1 MYSIGEGRTR
11 SGSECNL
18 TNSIY
23 SPPFVLQAKTIM
35 SQAENDV
42 NVTVTIGDVKVEFSG
57 SAETVTASVMNF
69 LLKQV
74 PSMDLARKI
83 LLNYAAQELIEAY
96 SHVIKITPEGPRVIL
111 DTDDVKLSDK
121 DIVALQLVAARI
133 AKDLGRL
140 QDNSMQV
147 SDIHT
152 ATALNPKSISSR
164 ISEMVKAG
172 HVARDEK
179 EPSKYR
185 ITTAGIHWLNSTI
198 PKKIRPAQ

>member
-1 MYSIGEGRTR
+1 MYSLREGRTR
-11 SGSECNL
+11 SASGRSL

-57 SAETVTASVMNF
+57 SAETITASVMNF
-69 LLKQV
+69 LLKEV

-83 LLNYAAQELIEAY
+83 LLNYAAQELIETY
-96 SHVIKITPEGPRVIL
+96 SHLIKITPEGPRVIL
-111 DTDDVKLSDK
+111 DTDVKLSDK

-198 PKKIRPAQ
+198 PKKIRPGQ

>member
-1 MYSIGEGRTR
+1 MYSIREGRTR
-11 SGSECNL
+11 SASGRSL

-23 SPPFVLQAKTIM
+23 STPFVLQAKTIM
-35 SQAENDV
+35 SQAENEV
-42 NVTVTIGDVKVEFSG
+42 NVTVTIADVKVEFSG

-69 LLKQV
+69 LLKEV

-83 LLNYAAQELIEAY
+83 LLNYAAQELIETY
-96 SHVIKITPEGPRVIL
+96 SHLIKITPEGPRVIL
-111 DTDDVKLSDK
+111 NTDVKLSDK

-147 SDIHT
+147 SDIHA

-198 PKKIRPAQ
+198 PKKIRPGQ

>member
-1 MYSIGEGRTR
+1 MCSTGERKTR
-11 SGSECNL
+11 SASGCSL

-23 SPPFVLQAKTIM
+23 SSPFVLQAKIIM
-35 SQAENDV
+35 SQAENV
-42 NVTVTIGDVKVEFSG
+42 NVTITVGDVKVEFSG
-57 SAETVTASVMNF
+57 SAEYVSASVMNF
-69 LLKQV
+69 LSKQV
-74 PSMDLARKI
+74 PSIDLARKI
-83 LLNYAAQELIEAY
+83 LLSYAVQELIETYA
-96 SHVIKITPEGPRVIL
+96 HLIKITPEGPRVIP
-111 DTDDVKLSDK
+111 DSDNKLSDK
-121 DIVALQLVAARI
+121 DMVALQLVAARI

-140 QDNSMQV
+140 QDDSIQV
-147 SDIHT
+147 SEIHT

-198 PKKIRPAQ
+198 VKKIRPAQ

>member
-1 MYSIGEGRTR
+1 MYSIREGRTR
-11 SGSECNL
+11 SASGRSL

-57 SAETVTASVMNF
+57 STETVTASVMNF

-74 PSMDLARKI
+74 PSM
-83 LLNYAAQELIEAY
+83 
-96 SHVIKITPEGPRVIL
+96 
-111 DTDDVKLSDK
+111 
-121 DIVALQLVAARI
+121 
-133 AKDLGRL
+133 DLGRL

-164 ISEMVKAG
+164 ISEMVKVG

>member
-1 MYSIGEGRTR
+1 
-11 SGSECNL
+11 
-18 TNSIY
+18 
-23 SPPFVLQAKTIM
+23 M

-42 NVTVTIGDVKVEFSG
+42 NVIVTIGDVRVEFSG

-69 LLKQV
+69 LHKQV

-83 LLNYAAQELIEAY
+83 LLNYAAQELIETY

-111 DTDDVKLSDK
+111 DADVKLSDK
-121 DIVALQLVAARI
+121 DIVALQLVAAKI
-133 AKDLGRL
+133 AKDLGKI

-147 SDIHT
+147 SDIHA

-164 ISEMVKAG
+164 ISELVKAG

-198 PKKIRPAQ
+198 AKKIRSAPQCCWVAFSEYSGNFALFQFLSRCFLEPYL

>member
-11 SGSECNL
+11 GGSECNL

-23 SPPFVLQAKTIM
+23 NPPFVLQAKTIM

-83 LLNYAAQELIEAY
+83 LLNYAAQELIETY

-111 DTDDVKLSDK
+111 DTDVKLSDK

-185 ITTAGIHWLNSTI
+185 ITTAGIHWLDSTI
-198 PKKIRPAQ
+198 AKKIRPAQ

>member
-11 SGSECNL
+11 GGSECNL

-23 SPPFVLQAKTIM
+23 NPPFVLQAKTIM

-83 LLNYAAQELIEAY
+83 LLNYAAQELIETY

-111 DTDDVKLSDK
+111 NTDVKLSDK

-185 ITTAGIHWLNSTI
+185 ITTAGIHWLDSTI
-198 PKKIRPAQ
+198 AKKIRPAQ

>member
-1 MYSIGEGRTR
+1 MQSNEFNIYPAICDT
-11 SGSECNL
+11 SE
-18 TNSIY
+18 
-23 SPPFVLQAKTIM
+23 TIM
-35 SQAENDV
+35 CQAENDV

-69 LLKQV
+69 LHKQV

-83 LLNYAAQELIEAY
+83 LLNYSTQELIETY

-111 DTDDVKLSDK
+111 DSDVKLSDK
-121 DIVALQLVAARI
+121 DIVALQLIAARI
-133 AKDLGRL
+133 AKDLGKI

-147 SDIHT
+147 SDIHA

-164 ISEMVKAG
+164 ISELVKVG
-172 HVARDEK
+172 HVVRDEK

-198 PKKIRPAQ
+198 AKKIRPVQQQ